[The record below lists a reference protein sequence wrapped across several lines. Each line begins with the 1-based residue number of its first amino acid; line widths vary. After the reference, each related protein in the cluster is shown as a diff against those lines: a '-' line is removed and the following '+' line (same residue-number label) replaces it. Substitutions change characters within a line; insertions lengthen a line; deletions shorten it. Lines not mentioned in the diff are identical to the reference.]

1 MRPDPAVAGAAAP
14 SPKGAVTGR
23 RASRR
28 ARRLARLTLVLSL
41 TPGMVITMLLAPTL
55 QSPTLL
61 AIGAALVIT
70 AFLAHR
76 RLTAALVRLTAAP
89 GDPGQAP
96 NAEIS

>member
-1 MRPDPAVAGAAAP
+1 
-14 SPKGAVTGR
+14 
-23 RASRR
+23 
-28 ARRLARLTLVLSL
+28 
-41 TPGMVITMLLAPTL
+41 MVITMLLAPTL